1 MTEYSENE
9 KKTTNVGLGLN
20 EKIALTLKQEH
31 KELTSK
37 KPTMTK
43 LKVQISADAK
53 NLAMNIT
60 PEMLVVKDFY
70 WGMKMEG
77 MEITVEQA
85 ARQCDIN
92 DNLMA
97 AWESNDDFHRWFHE
111 PPVKMKAALKSL
123 AYTAI
128 REGRKLLQDEDPE
141 VRFKMVK
148 YLIDQTTGK
157 AAEKGSAGQFDEED
171 DGILEDQQELD
182 KLMKQLNKERE
193 NGKDTESD

>member
-1 MTEYSENE
+1 MTEYSEGM
-9 KKTTNVGLGLN
+9 TTKPILVTRDQAIAQ
-20 EKIALTLKQEH
+20 KILQEH
-31 KELTSK
+31 KDLKSK
-37 KPTMTK
+37 ESNKTK

-53 NLAMNIT
+53 NLAKNIT

-85 ARQCDIN
+85 ARQCDVN

-97 AWESNDDFHRWFHE
+97 SWDSNDDFHRWFHE

-182 KLMKQLNKERE
+182 NLMKQLNKERE
-193 NGKDTESD
+193 NGTNTESD